1 MGGGPRAV
9 CQACSKLR
17 VGNDLRARKAPVGR
31 YTSLEVTDFFVPG
44 NNGDDKDDAGNAS
57 AARQLGKMIEA
68 KTKEIIVRST
78 QPGGILWKQRN
89 GVTA

>member
-1 MGGGPRAV
+1 M
-9 CQACSKLR
+9 
-17 VGNDLRARKAPVGR
+17 
-31 YTSLEVTDFFVPG
+31 PG